1 MSSGMTTPRYLIDT
15 FMNIKKLVVGF
26 LDTNCYIIS
35 SGKKAI
41 LIDPGDNAER
51 ILKEL
56 NGLKLEKIILTHLH
70 FDHIIAVKDLKE
82 ATGASICCSKKDFK
96 ILNGKLLDKK
106 DVDEDLKSDFK
117 FKILNLNFKIIY
129 TPGHTPGSICLYDEK
144 NKILF
149 SGDTIFAGS
158 IGVTNYPGGDFDK
171 IKSSIEKKLL
181 TLPDDTLVYPG
192 HYKEFRLGD
201 EKEAIR
207 KVLEL

>member
-1 MSSGMTTPRYLIDT
+1 M
-15 FMNIKKLVVGF
+15 
-26 LDTNCYIIS
+26 
-35 SGKKAI
+35 
-41 LIDPGDNAER
+41 IDPGENYER

-56 NGLKLEKIILTHLH
+56 DGLKLEKIILTHLH
-70 FDHIIAVKDLKE
+70 FDHIIAAKKIKE
-82 ATGASICCSKKDFK
+82 ATGAPILCHKADLKVLTK
-96 ILNGKLLDKK
+96 GILNEKDIDVFLKDK
-106 DVDEDLKSDFK
+106 DK
-117 FKILNLNFKIIY
+117 FRIQNSEFRIIS

-158 IGVTNYPGGDFDK
+158 IGVTNYPGGDFKK

-181 TLPDDTLVYPG
+181 TLPDDVMVYPG

-207 KVLEL
+207 NILGN